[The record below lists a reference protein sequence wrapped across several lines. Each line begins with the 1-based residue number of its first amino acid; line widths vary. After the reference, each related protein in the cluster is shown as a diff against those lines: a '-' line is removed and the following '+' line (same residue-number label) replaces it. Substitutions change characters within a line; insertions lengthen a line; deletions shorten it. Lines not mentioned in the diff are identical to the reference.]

1 MEILPWWSLLGPIRM
16 LLVDVCRS
24 LTGKGSLDTLLLR
37 LLVLEELGSLG

>member
-1 MEILPWWSLLGPIRM
+1 MVSSQLTSVNLPMRM

-24 LTGKGSLDTLLLR
+24 LTAKGSLDTLLLR